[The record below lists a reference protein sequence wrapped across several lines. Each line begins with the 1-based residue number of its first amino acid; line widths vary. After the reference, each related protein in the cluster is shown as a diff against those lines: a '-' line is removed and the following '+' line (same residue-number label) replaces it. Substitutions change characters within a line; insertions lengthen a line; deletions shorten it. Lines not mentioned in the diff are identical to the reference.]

1 MAFRPDTGRRHVI
14 IVGAGFAGVFAAREL
29 KNADVDVTLI
39 DRENHHLFSP
49 LLYQVATGLLSPG
62 DIAPANRQILD
73 DLDNLYIVKGE
84 VKDINVDEQTVT
96 ADIGPSRR
104 DFEYDDLILA
114 SGGNQSYFGNDHFA
128 QYAPGLKTLDDAL
141 EIRGRFIDAF
151 ERAELTDDPEERQKL
166 LNFVIIGAG
175 PTGVEL
181 AGQLSEMAHRTLSG
195 EFRNI
200 NPDNVKI
207 YLLDGAPQ
215 VLPPFGKK
223 LGRKAQRMLEKL
235 GIEVRLNAMVS
246 NVDATS
252 VSYKTKDG
260 DEVTLESYTK
270 VWSAGVSASSL
281 GARIAEQVGIDPDRG
296 GKIPVNEDLTVGDKD
311 NVFIVGDVMSRDKL
325 PGVAQVAIQSGV
337 YAAQQIAKRAEGEDP
352 KDREPFSYYDK
363 GSMAIIS
370 RFKAVAKIGDS
381 ELAGL
386 VPWFMWLGVHLWYM
400 SGRRS
405 RFNALVT
412 WVSNIFSRRR
422 GELTTTRQQV
432 VGRTGLDK
440 LAEEKPEEFEA
451 IYSRKNK

>member
-1 MAFRPDTGRRHVI
+1 MATMRAARANFSGEKPELSIQDVEVPTP
-14 IVGAGFAGVFAAREL
+14 GAGEVLVKVKSAGVCL
-29 KNADVDVTLI
+29 SDVHI
-39 DRENHHLFSP
+39 
-49 LLYQVATGLLSPG
+49 
-62 DIAPANRQILD
+62 
-73 DLDNLYIVKGE
+73 
-84 VKDINVDEQTVT
+84 
-96 ADIGPSRR
+96 
-104 DFEYDDLILA
+104 
-114 SGGNQSYFGNDHFA
+114 
-128 QYAPGLKTLDDAL
+128 
-141 EIRGRFIDAF
+141 
-151 ERAELTDDPEERQKL
+151 
-166 LNFVIIGAG
+166 
-175 PTGVEL
+175 
-181 AGQLSEMAHRTLSG
+181 LSG
-195 EFRNI
+195 DLK
-200 NPDNVKI
+200 PP
-207 YLLDGAPQ
+207 YL
-215 VLPPFGKK
+215 
-223 LGRKAQRMLEKL
+223 
-235 GIEVRLNAMVS
+235 
-246 NVDATS
+246 
-252 VSYKTKDG
+252 DG
-260 DEVTLESYTK
+260 DEVTLESYAK

-363 GSMAIIS
+363 GSMAIVS

-405 RFNALVT
+405 RFNALVS

-422 GELTTTRQQV
+422 EELTTTRQQV